1 MPLKRIEWVNT
12 FNQARFLSVDVY
24 LLNMHN
30 INAIR
35 MMATMDLVHVLKIPF
50 TLSNGL
56 VLTFIF
62 SLWEKYYQ

>member
-1 MPLKRIEWVNT
+1 MPLNRIEWVNT
-12 FNQARFLSVDVY
+12 FDQAHFLSVDVY